1 MLLDFDNLP
10 KHFKTWEKQFNE
22 YQAMIKESGMSLLE
36 CALNFALN
44 IPEIDKVL
52 VGVNSER
59 QLKEIVQAVKGP
71 SSLGAYPI
79 DDINLLNPSLWKT

>member
-1 MLLDFDNLP
+1 MSVDNIVSKDF
-10 KHFKTWEKQFNE
+10 HTVV
-22 YQAMIKESGMSLLE
+22 
-36 CALNFALN
+36 LN

-79 DDINLLNPSLWKT
+79 DDINLLNPSLGKT